1 MPVPSSREIRKILL
15 SAYGDEIPHSFAIG
29 DLLEVIAENL
39 NRDVALNFMTLSE
52 KNSFKNNVNEAR
64 DYLKRKKLLSNPSK
78 NSYMIT
84 RAGLKVLREDPDFID
99 DDYLESKNKD
109 NKDPL
114 SILEQEPL
122 SEAEEVVEEPEP
134 LPKAEE
140 VIEEQELLP
149 GPEAEEVIE
158 EPEFLPGPEA
168 EEIIEEQEPLPGPEA
183 EEVIEEPELLPG
195 PEVEEVVEEQEPLPG
210 PEAEEVIEE
219 QELLPE
225 PEVEEVV
232 EEQELLPEPEVEEII
247 EEPEPLEEE
256 TPSGLSGHLPE
267 GRLSVST
274 PQAPLLRGEGHEVA
288 GGFHLEDSPEAEE
301 ESNHEIYN
309 EQEEPKTLPENI
321 NEIEDVLS
329 KYNEKLSQEILERV
343 ATLPPESF
351 EMLVMDLLS
360 KMGYRTFQ
368 NARYTNEAEGSDL
381 IHGVILDNKPG
392 LPPIYIQARLS
403 SPSKTI
409 GKADMQDFINAI
421 TDKGGKGIFATTASF
436 SEQAA
441 ICAND
446 ERVMLL
452 DGEKLA
458 GLMIANNFCVNVE
471 KIFELK
477 TFDPESLNEYEA

>member
-84 RAGLKVLREDPDFID
+84 RAGLKVLKEDPDFID

-114 SILEQEPL
+114 SILEQE
-122 SEAEEVVEEPEP
+122 S
-134 LPKAEE
+134 
-140 VIEEQELLP
+140 
-149 GPEAEEVIE
+149 
-158 EPEFLPGPEA
+158 
-168 EEIIEEQEPLPGPEA
+168 
-183 EEVIEEPELLPG
+183 
-195 PEVEEVVEEQEPLPG
+195 
-210 PEAEEVIEE
+210 
-219 QELLPE
+219 
-225 PEVEEVV
+225 
-232 EEQELLPEPEVEEII
+232 
-247 EEPEPLEEE
+247 LEEE
-256 TPSGLSGHLPE
+256 PPSDLSGHLFVRPE

-360 KMGYRTFQ
+360 KMGYRTFL

-409 GKADMQDFINAI
+409 GKADMQDFVNAI

>member
-140 VIEEQELLP
+140 VIEEQELFP
-149 GPEAEEVIE
+149 G
-158 EPEFLPGPEA
+158 L
-168 EEIIEEQEPLPGPEA
+168 
-183 EEVIEEPELLPG
+183 
-195 PEVEEVVEEQEPLPG
+195 EVEEVVEEQEPLPG